1 MLTNMKDVENT
12 QCSVDTL
19 PKPKGKVSVKSH
31 GSVYVDKHL
40 EICVCPECGCVEL
53 NEQNNDYPKVQS
65 EPGFVIDKT
74 STTHQY
80 HCRGCGCVFHITNTE
95 RKIHRIRGGLGFSV
109 ALIGF
114 CCLALSFLGGTVL
127 LVSPTS
133 GTPMP
138 VLSAIWLQLKYCL
151 PLILCLCTIDYKN
164 I

>member
-1 MLTNMKDVENT
+1 MKTDTQNVEHIPFAVNT
-12 QCSVDTL
+12 VS
-19 PKPKGKVSVKSH
+19 KPKGKVSVKSH
-31 GSVYVDKHL
+31 GNVYVDKHL

-53 NEQNNDYPKVQS
+53 NEQNNGYPKVQS
-65 EPGFVIDKT
+65 ERGFVIDKT

-80 HCRGCGCVFHITNTE
+80 NCMGCGCVFHITNTE
-95 RKIHRIRGGLGFSV
+95 RKIHRIRGGLGFAAAFV
-109 ALIGF
+109 GF
-114 CCLALSFLGGTVL
+114 CSLALSFLCGTVF